1 MPVSRA
7 KTCRAAREVGEAEE
21 LDATNAVV
29 NPINHGI
36 IIRNFCGKLKR
47 EYIYICILYIYVLYV
62 YIYICIY
69 INIVME

>member
-36 IIRNFCGKLKR
+36 IIRKFCGKLKR
-47 EYIYICILYIYVLYV
+47 EYIYICIYI
-62 YIYICIY
+62 
-69 INIVME
+69 

>member
-36 IIRNFCGKLKR
+36 IIRKFCGKLKR
-47 EYIYICILYIYVLYV
+47 EYIYIYVYYIHICII
-62 YIYICIY
+62 YIYI
-69 INIVME
+69 